1 MRLYRPHIFGNCTTL
16 TEQLLSRKI
25 GKKFLMGIQEIR
37 RMNEEENK
45 KKMKKN
51 GKVLRSCS
59 NIDTGMKM

>member
-25 GKKFLMGIQEIR
+25 GKKFLKGIQEIR

-45 KKMKKN
+45 KENKMMQDYY
-51 GKVLRSCS
+51 VHLRTL
-59 NIDTGMKM
+59 IHV

>member
-1 MRLYRPHIFGNCTTL
+1 
-16 TEQLLSRKI
+16 
-25 GKKFLMGIQEIR
+25 
-37 RMNEEENK
+37 MNEEENK

>member
-25 GKKFLMGIQEIR
+25 GKKFLKGIQEIR

-45 KKMKKN
+45 KENKRM
-51 GKVLRSCS
+51 
-59 NIDTGMKM
+59 